1 MRGRRAIVWTFLVFF
16 ATTLSGHAQQ
26 QVAQIYSANEWNN
39 SLQLVNF
46 QTRQVVN
53 LCGTLPKPDDLTI
66 NSAGQLI
73 YSLPNSGT
81 VDLYDPS
88 TGINTVLVSGIGGAR
103 DLTVEP
109 GGQTLL
115 ISKYG
120 DPAEILRY
128 SFATNTASVFFPK
141 TKGITAFD
149 GTAYDAYGNLYAV
162 ASHNTIIQIDPVT
175 GAIVNTLV
183 TQPHNGINGGDGLTY
198 DSFTNSLW
206 TPNNGKT
213 SPLGVG
219 LIQIPVQPSGFGST
233 PPGFI
238 FYPLNVVGMDGIKSD
253 GNGNLYIGAIHT
265 AFVYNIPAG
274 AITYSVVTKGADG
287 VALVPGTY

>member
-1 MRGRRAIVWTFLVFF
+1 VGGHRAVLGISLVLW
-16 ATTLSGHAQQ
+16 AATLSGSAQ
-26 QVAQIYSANEWNN
+26 QVAQIYSTNEWQN
-39 SLQLVNF
+39 SLQLINF
-46 QTRQVVN
+46 QTGKVVN
-53 LCGTLPKPDDLTI
+53 LYSTAPKPDDLTI

-88 TGINTVLVSGIGGAR
+88 TGINTILVSGIGGAR

-109 GGQTLL
+109 GGNSLL

-120 DPAEILRY
+120 DPAEIWRY
-128 SFATNTASVFFPK
+128 SFITKTASVFFPK
-141 TKGITAFD
+141 TKGISAFD

-175 GAIVNTLV
+175 AAIKNTLV
-183 TQPHNGINGGDGLTY
+183 TQPHNGIDGGDGLTY
-198 DSFTNSLW
+198 DSYTNSLW
-206 TPNNGKT
+206 TPNDGKT
-213 SPLGVG
+213 SPLGYG
-219 LIQIPVQPSGFGST
+219 LIQIPVQPTGFVSAS
-233 PPGFI
+233 PGLI
-238 FYPLNVVGMDGIKSD
+238 FHPLNVVGMDGIKSD

-265 AFVYNIPAG
+265 AFVYNIPTG

>member
-1 MRGRRAIVWTFLVFF
+1 VGGHRAVLGISLVLWV
-16 ATTLSGHAQQ
+16 ATLSGSAQ
-26 QVAQIYSANEWNN
+26 QVAQIYSTNEWQN
-39 SLQLVNF
+39 SLQLINF
-46 QTRQVVN
+46 QTGKVVN
-53 LCGTLPKPDDLTI
+53 LYSTAPKPDDLTI

-88 TGINTVLVSGIGGAR
+88 TGINTILVSGIGGAR

-109 GGQTLL
+109 GGNSLL

-120 DPAEILRY
+120 DPAEIWRY
-128 SFATNTASVFFPK
+128 SFITKTASVFFPK
-141 TKGITAFD
+141 TKGISAFD

-175 GAIVNTLV
+175 AAIKNTLV
-183 TQPHNGINGGDGLTY
+183 TQPHNGIDGGDGLTY
-198 DSFTNSLW
+198 DSYTNSLW
-206 TPNNGKT
+206 TPNDGKT
-213 SPLGVG
+213 SPLGYG
-219 LIQIPVQPSGFGST
+219 LIQIPVQPTGFVSAS
-233 PPGFI
+233 PGLI
-238 FYPLNVVGMDGIKSD
+238 FHPLNVVGMDGIKSD

-265 AFVYNIPAG
+265 AFVYNISTG